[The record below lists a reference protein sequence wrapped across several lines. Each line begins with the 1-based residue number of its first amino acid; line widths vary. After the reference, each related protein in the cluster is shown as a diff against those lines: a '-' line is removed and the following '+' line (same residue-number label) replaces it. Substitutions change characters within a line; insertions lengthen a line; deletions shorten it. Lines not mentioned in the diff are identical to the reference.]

1 MDSASTPV
9 SVNRWA
15 TLVVVCLAQFM
26 VVLDATIVN
35 VALPSIQTGLH
46 FSSADLQWV
55 INSYT
60 LMFGGFLLL
69 GGRAADFFGRR
80 RLFLAGVAVF
90 SGASLI
96 NGLAT
101 SSEML
106 IIGRGL
112 QGLGGALVSPAALS
126 IITTTFGEGPD
137 RTKALGVW
145 SAIAAGGAAVGLL
158 LGGVLTDLLS
168 WQWCFFVNVP
178 VGIAAIVAALRY
190 VPNTLAEHK
199 PASIDIAGAVAV
211 TSGLVVLVYAI
222 VKAQQWGFSSP
233 RFLGLSAVAVALL
246 AAFVWIERHS
256 KTPLVRLGIF
266 RKRSLTGANIVMTL
280 VAAGMFSMFFFAT
293 LYLQEILGFS
303 PLKAGLSFLPV
314 TAGIVIGAGIAQ
326 QGIQRI
332 GARAQTAVGISVA
345 AVGMFLLT
353 GLPYNGSYASDL
365 LPGLALLAL
374 GMGMTF
380 VPITLMATTGVHGDD
395 QGLASGLLNTAQQ
408 VGGALGLAALSTVA
422 FNHSASQVSSLG
434 HAPTAADRGM
444 ALVSGY
450 TTAFTVGGIL
460 MAAGAGLILLL
471 IRRDDVAHI
480 ATGEQPVLAAA

>member
-1 MDSASTPV
+1 MRSASPV

-26 VVLDATIVN
+26 VILDATIVN
-35 VALPSIQTGLH
+35 VALPSIQSGLH

-80 RLFLAGVAVF
+80 RLFLAGVALF
-90 SGASLI
+90 SGASLL

-126 IITTTFGEGPD
+126 IITTTFEEGPD
-137 RTKALGVW
+137 RNKALGVW

-158 LGGVLTDLLS
+158 MGGVLTDLLS

-178 VGIAAIVAALRY
+178 VGIGAIVAALRY
-190 VPNTLAEHK
+190 VPNTLSEHK
-199 PASIDIAGAVAV
+199 PESIDIAGAVTV

-222 VKAQQWGFSSP
+222 VKAQAWGFGSG
-233 RFLGLSAVAVALL
+233 RTLGLAAVAIALL
-246 AAFVWIERHS
+246 ASFVWIESRS
-256 KTPLVRLGIF
+256 KAPLVRLGIF
-266 RKRSLTGANIVMTL
+266 RKRSLTGANLGMTL
-280 VAAGMFSMFFFAT
+280 VAAGMFSMFFFIT
-293 LYLQEILGFS
+293 LYVQQILGYS
-303 PLKAGLSFLPV
+303 PLKAGLAFLPL
-314 TAGIVIGAGIAQ
+314 TAGIAVGAGIAQ
-326 QGIQRI
+326 AGIKRL
-332 GARAQTAVGISVA
+332 GARMQAVGGIALAST
-345 AVGMFLLT
+345 GMFFLT
-353 GLPYNGSYASDL
+353 SLPAHGSYAGDL
-365 LPGLALLAL
+365 LPGLLMTAV

-380 VPITLMATTGVHGDD
+380 VPITLMATTGVHADD
-395 QGLASGLLNTAQQ
+395 QGLASGLLNTSQQ
-408 VGGALGLAALSTVA
+408 IGGALGLAALSTVA
-422 FNHSASQVSSLG
+422 FNHAQSLG
-434 HAPTAADRGM
+434 GDKVA

-450 TTAFTVGGIL
+450 TLAFTVSAVML
-460 MAAGAGLILLL
+460 ATGALLILLL
-471 IRRDDVAHI
+471 IRRRDVAQI
-480 ATGEQPVLAAA
+480 ATGEPVLVGA